1 MTCKLQ
7 FYTMD
12 ENYYICYMND
22 KTLKENKILNK
33 TRKNVKIFKQLVK
46 DAPESWKDV
55 DKIEMSFG

>member
-1 MTCKLQ
+1 MQ
-7 FYTMD
+7 FYTRD

-46 DAPESWKDV
+46 DAPAMLKYV
-55 DKIEMSFG
+55 NKIENCLR

>member
-1 MTCKLQ
+1 MQ

-46 DAPESWKDV
+46 DAPAMLKYV
-55 DKIEMSFG
+55 NKIENCLR

>member
-1 MTCKLQ
+1 MQ
-7 FYTMD
+7 FYTID

-46 DAPESWKDV
+46 DAPAMLKYV
-55 DKIEMSFG
+55 NKIENCLR

>member
-22 KTLKENKILNK
+22 NMLEENKILNK

-46 DAPESWKDV
+46 DAPAMLKYV
-55 DKIEMSFG
+55 NKIENCLR

>member
-1 MTCKLQ
+1 MQ

-22 KTLKENKILNK
+22 KMLEENKILNK

-46 DAPESWKDV
+46 DAPAMLKYV
-55 DKIEMSFG
+55 NKIENCLR

>member
-1 MTCKLQ
+1 
-7 FYTMD
+7 MD

-46 DAPESWKDV
+46 DAPAMLKYV
-55 DKIEMSFG
+55 NTIENSLR